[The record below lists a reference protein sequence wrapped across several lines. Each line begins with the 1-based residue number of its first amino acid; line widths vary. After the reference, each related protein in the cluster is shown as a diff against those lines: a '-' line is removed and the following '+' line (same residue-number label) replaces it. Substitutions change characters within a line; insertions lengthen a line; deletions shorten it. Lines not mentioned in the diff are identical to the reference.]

1 MAINSFLMELDGR
14 WVLWELGQDTL
25 AFCALEDVGEIVAP
39 GAERYDGEN
48 WYRGAP
54 PFEAPGAPATAPP
67 FEAPGAPATARVSS
81 RSKKAICS
89 TSVIASDERLIASLI
104 RPPSLE
110 EGHLLYL
117 RDCL

>member
-54 PFEAPGAPATAPP
+54 PFEAPGAPATA
-67 FEAPGAPATARVSS
+67 RVSS

-104 RPPSLE
+104 RPPSSRSCSTSKPKPMRS
-110 EGHLLYL
+110 YTW
-117 RDCL
+117 RV